1 MAKRGLSKVKEAKS
15 VNKNTEKKLRQVR
28 KILSLLK
35 QKKEQSEKL
44 NKEYNKIKS
53 KLDYL
58 EIEKA
63 KLDFDIECLL
73 Q

>member
-1 MAKRGLSKVKEAKS
+1 MGKNVIRKAKS
-15 VNKNTEKKLRQVR
+15 INKNTENKLRQVR

-35 QKKEQSEKL
+35 KKKEQSEKL